1 MLKNLVNGAEIIS
14 VVICK
19 KISLTQLLNFKFHF
33 IQLGCGLTDGLVEDT
48 ILLLHI
54 FESSFSTN
62 LAPLTQG

>member
-1 MLKNLVNGAEIIS
+1 M
-14 VVICK
+14 CK

-48 ILLLHI
+48 ILFLHI

-62 LAPLTQG
+62 LAPLAQG